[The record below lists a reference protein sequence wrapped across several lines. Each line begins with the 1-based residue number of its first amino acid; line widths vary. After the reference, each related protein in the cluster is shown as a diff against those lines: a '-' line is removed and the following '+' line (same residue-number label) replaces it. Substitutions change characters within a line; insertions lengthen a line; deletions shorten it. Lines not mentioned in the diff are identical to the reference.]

1 MTPFSDIP
9 INAYC
14 WFLGAIT
21 LFVLGVKSLVGYRK
35 THVQLTKY
43 MAWFSA
49 TFFVSLIFFSVPALF
64 TLDPDKLR
72 TTYVAGEFFF
82 YIGMVT
88 QAAIM
93 WCLVLR
99 RYFSI
104 YYATVP
110 VTLLALAAWLYD
122 ASHSRL
128 SLAHNFITYLDPR
141 PVPWVITL
149 MMLGLFV
156 PVGIYFIRAA
166 SGQTGIKATAISF
179 VLGMMYVGIGF
190 STGSQEVI
198 NGQIISPASA
208 IVNLIISAM
217 LLTSLVMPWQLGVK
231 LPGQAESP
239 ASVNAS

>member
-1 MTPFSDIP
+1 VTPLSDIP

-43 MAWFSA
+43 MTWFSA
-49 TFFVSLIFFSVPALF
+49 VFFISLIAFSVPALF
-64 TLDPDKLR
+64 TLDPDNLR
-72 TTYVAGEFFF
+72 TTYLVGEFFF
-82 YIGMVT
+82 YAGMVT

-99 RYFSI
+99 RHFSI
-104 YYATVP
+104 YYVTVP
-110 VTLLALAAWLYD
+110 VAALALVAWLYD
-122 ASHSRL
+122 IPHSRL
-128 SLAHNFITYLDPR
+128 SLAHNFITYLDPQ
-141 PVPWVITL
+141 PVPWVIT
-149 MMLGLFV
+149 MMMTGLFV
-156 PVGIYFIRAA
+156 PVGVYFLRAA
-166 SGQTGIKATAISF
+166 FRQTGVKATVISF

-190 STGSQEVI
+190 STGSQELI

-217 LLTSLVMPWQLGVK
+217 LLTALVMPWQLSVK
-231 LPGQAESP
+231 LPGQVESP
-239 ASVNAS
+239 ASVNTS